1 MMDHERL
8 SLGSDC
14 SLNIYKTT
22 KEDHGV
28 YTCREQVIRNDS
40 YTDVNVYMNVL
51 HVALSS
57 TKTEI
62 KAGSSVTLSCQ
73 LYLYDGYYCE
83 RLLDKDRF
91 QMIWVN
97 ESDVNLQ
104 SDSRYQISSSTK
116 HCNSSLTTTLL
127 NEDNNRELRC
137 QIIKETEV
145 KTSAGYTVKYSDSA
159 NMIIIFV
166 EVAVLTAPTVILLL
180 IICERRSEKKRR
192 THNIETIDRQI
203 QMSFICPSVEV

>member
-1 MMDHERL
+1 MDHERL
-8 SLGSDC
+8 SLGSNC

-28 YTCREQVIRNDS
+28 YICRQLIDATD
-40 YTDVNVYMNVL
+40 YTDVQVYLHVL
-51 HVALSS
+51 HVSLSS
-57 TKTEI
+57 TQTEI
-62 KAGSSVTLSCQ
+62 KAGRSVTLSCQ
-73 LYLYDGYYCE
+73 LYFFDGFDCE
-83 RLLDKDRF
+83 RLLHNDRF

-137 QIIKETEV
+137 QIIKGTEV
-145 KTSAGYTVKYSDSA
+145 KTSDRYTVKYSVTKSD
-159 NMIIIFV
+159 
-166 EVAVLTAPTVILLL
+166 LLRTVILAVSAAVFLL
-180 IICERRSEKKRR
+180 ALLLFWLICNKRAVL
-192 THNIETIDRQI
+192 IGGGETQHIS
-203 QMSFICPSVEV
+203 SFRLLKY